1 VVQNVTLFEELR
13 TKFKVI
19 AVGTTTLAA
28 LLSSYQMGFKTL
40 AIEERS
46 LDVWNTLRAV
56 KSEFIKFG
64 DMLEKAQKQIQT
76 ADKTIGEIVGT
87 RTKAIN
93 RKLRN
98 VEVLDVGDG
107 VDELEEVAVPVMLDT
122 FDDDFEINDEKDDEI
137 DDEST

>member
-1 VVQNVTLFEELR
+1 VQNVALFEELR

-56 KSEFIKFG
+56 KSEFIKFS
-64 DMLEKAQKQIQT
+64 DILEKAQKQIQT

-93 RKLRN
+93 RRLRN
-98 VEVLDVGDG
+98 VEVLDVG
-107 VDELEEVAVPVMLDT
+107 VDTNEPDEAAVSVLVEAFEDEEY
-122 FDDDFEINDEKDDEI
+122 EI
-137 DDEST
+137 DDVD